1 MIKIYKTGKLF
12 NEMMFTQ
19 VKLIFLVNYTYKI
32 IIAVQN
38 VLKKTFHVEIVVR
51 KQFEHF
57 VPFTVKINYWH

>member
-38 VLKKTFHVEIVVR
+38 VLKKNISC
-51 KQFEHF
+51 
-57 VPFTVKINYWH
+57 